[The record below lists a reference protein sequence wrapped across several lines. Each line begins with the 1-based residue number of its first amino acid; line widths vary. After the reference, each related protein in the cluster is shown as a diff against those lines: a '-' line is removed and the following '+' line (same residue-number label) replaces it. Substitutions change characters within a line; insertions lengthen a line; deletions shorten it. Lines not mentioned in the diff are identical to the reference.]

1 VPYFGD
7 MINGEPELRM
17 RFLAFKMDKAVSG
30 GPAVSPEI
38 RNRPI
43 RPMLPAPGPV
53 ELREKRG
60 DEECSCAVVSGLDA
74 SAARIEYR

>member
-1 VPYFGD
+1 MGMFSIVRDWGGLVPYFGD

-38 RNRPI
+38 LNRPI

-53 ELREKRG
+53 ELREKEG
-60 DEECSCAVVSGLDA
+60 MKSAVVQL
-74 SAARIEYR
+74 